1 MSGCA
6 VFTADE
12 YRYMT
17 SRQDGRLVSIGPGDA
32 AQIHPVSFRLAAG
45 GEWIEIGGPRLRDS
59 QKYRNIRRDPRVS
72 LIVGDEMTSTHGSA
86 RGLRI
91 HGIADLS
98 ERPPPAL
105 GLGTD
110 IIRIRPV
117 RIEAWN
123 LAQPGLYSRFVT

>member
-12 YRYMT
+12 YRYLA
-17 SRQDGRLVSIGPGDA
+17 SRQDGRLISVGPGEA
-32 AQIHPVSFRLAAG
+32 AQIHPVSFRVDTS

-72 LIVGDEMTSTHGSA
+72 LIVGDEMTSTDSAA
-86 RGLRI
+86 RGVRI
-91 HGIADLS
+91 RGIADLS
-98 ERPPPAL
+98 ERPPPAP

-110 IIRIRPV
+110 IIRIWPV
-117 RIEAWN
+117 RIDAWN
-123 LAQPGLYSRFVT
+123 LAQPGQYSRFVT